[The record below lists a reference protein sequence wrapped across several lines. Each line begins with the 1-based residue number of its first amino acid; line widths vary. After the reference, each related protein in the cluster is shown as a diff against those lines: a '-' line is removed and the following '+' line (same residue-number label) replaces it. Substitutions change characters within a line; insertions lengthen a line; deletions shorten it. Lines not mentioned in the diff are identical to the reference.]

1 VIRSVVGKAVS
12 YVVLVAIA
20 ILGLAPFAILLLMSF
35 KTRIQLLDGPF
46 AITEINLA
54 TIQRNYNEVWNH
66 RGFGQDLINSMI
78 VSGASVLLALLLAVP
93 AAYAISRF
101 PFRGRE
107 TLGSTLVSFRFMPGV
122 AVAIPIYLMI
132 NQIALTDTYPGL
144 ILPYIGI
151 SLPLMIWILVGF
163 FDEIP
168 RELDDAG
175 LVDGG
180 SRLSVLWNIIL
191 PLMGPGLVVAA
202 IFGLIF
208 VWNEFLIGLFVINS
222 SDMQTIPIA
231 AAGLLSAQRPIAYN
245 EAAVVGIVTTVPVFL
260 FSLVAQ
266 RWIVRGITAGAV
278 AG

>member
-1 VIRSVVGKAVS
+1 MIRSIIGKVVS
-12 YVVLVAIA
+12 YLVLVAIA
-20 ILGLAPFAILLLMSF
+20 LFGLAPFAILLLMSF

-66 RGFGQDLINSMI
+66 RGFGHDLINSII
-78 VSGASVLLALLLAVP
+78 VSGASVLLALLFAVP

-180 SRLSVLWNIIL
+180 SRLSTLWNIIL

-222 SDMQTIPIA
+222 TDMQTIPIA

-245 EAAVVGIVTTVPVFL
+245 EAAVVGMVTTVPVFL
-260 FSLVAQ
+260 FSLIAQ